1 MCLICVELSM
11 DRLTSK
17 EARKNLEEL
26 IHTLDEEH
34 LIEVYRAI
42 WDNEDDDYINWYNQE
57 RYGDTD

>member
-1 MCLICVELSM
+1 M

-34 LIEVYRAI
+34 IKEVYRAI
-42 WDNEDDDYINWYNQE
+42 WDKEDEDYINWYNQE

>member
-34 LIEVYRAI
+34 IKEVYRAI
-42 WDNEDDDYINWYNQE
+42 WDKEDEDYINWYNQE